1 MQPAQPLDR
10 RQLAG
15 LLAMI
20 AGMFIA
26 ILDIQIVAASLS
38 DIQAGLSASP
48 DEASWIQTSY
58 LIAEVVMIPLSS
70 WLSRLLSTRILFAVS
85 ALGFTLFSL
94 ACAGASTMEQMILF
108 RSGQGFF
115 GGAMIPSVFATI
127 FLVFTGTQQA
137 RMSMLI
143 GFAATMAPTIGPALG
158 GWLTANY
165 SWHLLFLINVPVGL
179 TIAAIVWT
187 SVDLDRPDWSLRH
200 AFDPQGVLAMALF
213 LGSLQYLLEEGSH
226 WGWLED
232 ERIVWA
238 SVVCAASGA
247 LFIVRMLAR
256 RDPIVDLRAFANSNF
271 ALGSLFSFV
280 LGIGLY
286 GSSYLVPMFLARV
299 RGYDSLQ
306 IGETMFIAG
315 ISMFLGT
322 PVAAWLMRRLDVRI
336 VLGIGLTMFGVSL
349 WWMGTLTTNSGFADF
364 IMPQGLRGASVLF
377 VMLPANQLA
386 LGRLPT
392 HCVKNASSLYK
403 VPRY

>member
-1 MQPAQPLDR
+1 
-10 RQLAG
+10 
-15 LLAMI
+15 
-20 AGMFIA
+20 
-26 ILDIQIVAASLS
+26 
-38 DIQAGLSASP
+38 
-48 DEASWIQTSY
+48 
-58 LIAEVVMIPLSS
+58 
-70 WLSRLLSTRILFAVS
+70 
-85 ALGFTLFSL
+85 
-94 ACAGASTMEQMILF
+94 MEQMILF

-349 WWMGTLTTNSGFADF
+349 WLMGTLTRSSPRWTSTNARCSVSG
-364 IMPQGLRGASVLF
+364 S
-377 VMLPANQLA
+377 N
-386 LGRLPT
+386 
-392 HCVKNASSLYK
+392 SS
-403 VPRY
+403 RA